1 MQDKQNTTETI
12 PQNAISEL
20 LQISQSAQFNPLAEL
35 QEVEQRTIQAGV
47 KLEILKENTGVDITK
62 IHCRK
67 TGQPIATL
75 NLSEI
80 EHILNF
86 YTVTRLE
93 EVANDLDLAHGVSR
107 IWLHTSPDKLS
118 KLQTIDPKGFFT
130 YCIGIA
136 LRNHHMHYVANR
148 REFRSVEAERKF
160 YNSLVKCWYQ
170 LQYIETEALN
180 EANKVLRMFM
190 FLDLHNKQFYRV
202 PWHLMFSTMNNK
214 YERVIFVK
222 QNQSGGSTLSASI
235 AYDPD
240 KRPLL
245 PEEFAT
251 QHGIDFIRFCVKKF
265 LEQLD
270 IKMEIDLI
278 KYKHLHTANAF
289 RRMRGYDN
297 VNELNLQISDVSSL
311 RRFSLSEVQNR
322 AKIIREKMQRST
334 KAQVMDNDFN
344 LDLTVDASG
353 LIVTSESVKPKSSQK
368 NEPIKTI
375 AIPGLKFM

>member
-1 MQDKQNTTETI
+1 MQDIQNTI
-12 PQNAISEL
+12 PTNAINEL
-20 LQISQSAQFNPLAEL
+20 ISRSQTAAFSPLAEL
-35 QEVEQRTIQAGV
+35 ENVEQRTIDAGI

-62 IHCRK
+62 VHCRK

-75 NLSEI
+75 NLTEI

-86 YTVTRLE
+86 YTATRLE
-93 EVANDLDLAHGVSR
+93 EVAHDLDLAHGISR

-118 KLQTIDPKGFFT
+118 KLQTVDPRGFFC

-136 LRNHHMHYVANR
+136 LRNHHMHYIANKK
-148 REFRSVEAERKF
+148 EFKTIDGERTF
-160 YNSLVKCWYQ
+160 YNSLVKAWYATAD
-170 LQYIETEALN
+170 IEPEVLS

-202 PWHLMFSTMNNK
+202 PWQLMFSTMNNK
-214 YERVIFVK
+214 FERVIFVK
-222 QNQSGGSTLSASI
+222 QNHSGGSTLSASI

-270 IKMEIDLI
+270 IKMEIDLVR
-278 KYKHLHTANAF
+278 YKHLHTANAF
-289 RRMRGYDN
+289 RRTRGYDN
-297 VNELNLQISDVSSL
+297 VNELDLQISDVSSL
-311 RRFSLSEVQNR
+311 RHFSLSEVTAR
-322 AKIIREKMQRST
+322 AKAIQEKMKKQT
-334 KAQVMDNDFN
+334 KAQVMDADFS
-344 LDLTVDASG
+344 LDLVIDSSG
-353 LIVTSESVKPKSSQK
+353 TIVTSESYVAPIQKPAAEQK
-368 NEPIKTI
+368 PGIKLT
-375 AIPGLKFM
+375 GLKLF